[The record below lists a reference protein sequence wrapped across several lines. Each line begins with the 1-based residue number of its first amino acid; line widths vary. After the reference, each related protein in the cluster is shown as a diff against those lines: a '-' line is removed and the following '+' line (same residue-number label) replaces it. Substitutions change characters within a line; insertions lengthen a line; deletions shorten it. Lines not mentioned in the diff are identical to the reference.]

1 MATFQEKYLK
11 YKTKYL
17 VLLNKSQPQNG
28 GSNNI
33 MNVSNLSDTP
43 INSNN
48 MNIIDSYETP
58 SQNGGAKNIM
68 KITNL
73 SDTPIQHGDN
83 DSFLNLSEL
92 SDTPV
97 QDGGKKKLKKI
108 DSEESISEDSNL
120 TTQSSE
126 SSGGSSKKIGKY
138 LVERNSSSSKT
149 DSDSSDFSLSDSS
162 ESLLSVLEDS
172 ESDSNT

>member
-17 VLLNKSQPQNG
+17 VLLNNSQTQNG
-28 GSNNI
+28 GSNNLTNLSNKKSNNIIDSFETPFQNGGANDI

-43 INSNN
+43 I
-48 MNIIDSYETP
+48 
-58 SQNGGAKNIM
+58 
-68 KITNL
+68 
-73 SDTPIQHGDN
+73 QHGGN
-83 DSFLNLSEL
+83 DSFFNLSEL

-126 SSGGSSKKIGKY
+126 SSGGSTKKFGKY
-138 LVERNSSSSKT
+138 LVERNSSTSKT

-172 ESDSNT
+172 DSDSNT